1 MECEPVGYGE
11 SGSGRRIPA
20 WQGARRNGLERVL
33 ELGVGVRLA
42 DAADLSVA
50 VGAEG
55 ARIPRLA
62 SLSFVAAVPDAP
74 FMNTMDEISYWVHT
88 KRAPCLMSYDNLLK
102 KQGAVGECSKPK
114 SVPSVIEDV
123 PSSKRKK
130 RKLSLLDAEST
141 SLEKQQ
147 NLYFETSQDN
157 PRLLYGSHSET
168 VKSDIDFNIKS
179 SFVWD
184 KPKRIRLQKS
194 SKTVLHKKNKVI
206 TSTPNPKLT
215 TTVRRSLRKVQN
227 NDSKNGLLNSSI
239 EDVNLSAD
247 KCNAKCTPS
256 KSAQK
261 AKRCSAKAK
270 FMNLATENGTKTKTE
285 VIVNGTFEDLSD
297 VSGFTANYIR
307 STKLLTV
314 KTHRNLRSKGRRP
327 VKETQTSFN
336 KDESKMLICVNK
348 SINAA
353 SELPTHLNCSTEPSN
368 NAVNLVS
375 LKSHDKNLRVNKST
389 SILKFMD
396 VKCKNKESNNHNTT
410 ESSKTKS
417 KSDLI
422 NTSFQSSTSRYP
434 RRHTGYHSITESTQN
449 PKYGLMGTKSS
460 DKKWKS
466 GINACKFNDSDRKE
480 NPEETYVS
488 KTRSGRNIR
497 LALRQHENSVLV
509 YSNSTEQESSVPNLN
524 VACQSNRKKRKS
536 ILKCA
541 GPAKKSA
548 DRSVSRGKDSMREAS
563 GFTACFS
570 DSEDSE
576 PLKPRKYFC

>member
-11 SGSGRRIPA
+11 SDSGRQVSV
-20 WQGARRNGLERVL
+20 WQGARRDGVERVL
-33 ELGVGVRLA
+33 RCGVGLRLA

-55 ARIPRLA
+55 ARKPRLA
-62 SLSFVAAVPDAP
+62 PLSFIAALPDAP

-88 KRAPCLMSYDNLLK
+88 KRAPCLMSYDNLIK
-102 KQGAVGECSKPK
+102 RQGAIAECSKPK

-123 PSSKRKK
+123 PSSKKKK
-130 RKLSLLDAEST
+130 RKFSLLDAEST
-141 SLEKQQ
+141 SLGKQK
-147 NLYFETSQDN
+147 NLYFETSKEN
-157 PRLLYGSHSET
+157 PRLLYSSQSET
-168 VKSDIDFNIKS
+168 IRSDIDFNIKT

-227 NDSKNGLLNSSI
+227 NHSKNGQLNSSI
-239 EDVNLSAD
+239 EDVNLSAE
-247 KCNAKCTPS
+247 KCNAQCTPS
-256 KSAQK
+256 KSVQRV
-261 AKRCSAKAK
+261 KRCSAKAK
-270 FMNLATENGTKTKTE
+270 FINLTAENGTKSKTE
-285 VIVNGTFEDLSD
+285 VIGNGTFEDLSD

-314 KTHRNLRSKGRRP
+314 RTHRNLRSKGRRP
-327 VKETQTSFN
+327 VKETQTSLK
-336 KDESKMLICVNK
+336 KDESKMLMCVNK
-348 SINAA
+348 SVNAA
-353 SELPTHLNCSTEPSN
+353 SELPTHLNYSTEPSN
-368 NAVNLVS
+368 NVVNLVS
-375 LKSHDKNLRVNKST
+375 LKSQDKNLRVNKST

-396 VKCKNKESNNHNTT
+396 VKSKNKESNNHNRTD
-410 ESSKTKS
+410 SSKTKS
-417 KSDLI
+417 KSDLV
-422 NTSFQSSTSRYP
+422 NTSFQSSASRYP
-434 RRHTGYHSITESTQN
+434 RRHRGHFSVTEST
-449 PKYGLMGTKSS
+449 PKYGLTGTKSP

-466 GINACKFNDSDRKE
+466 GRNACMFNDSDRKE

-509 YSNSTEQESSVPNLN
+509 YSNSTEQESSVPNIN

-536 ILKCA
+536 TLKCA
-541 GPAKKSA
+541 GPDKKSV
-548 DRSVSRGKDSMREAS
+548 DRSESRGKDSVREAS

-576 PLKPRKYFC
+576 PLKPRKFFC

>member
-1 MECEPVGYGE
+1 MECEPVGYGG
-11 SGSGRRIPA
+11 SGSGRQIPV
-20 WQGARRNGLERVL
+20 WQGACRDGVERVL
-33 ELGVGVRLA
+33 GRGVGLRLA
-42 DAADLSVA
+42 DAADLPVA

-55 ARIPRLA
+55 ARRPRLA
-62 SLSFVAAVPDAP
+62 SLALLAALPDGP

-88 KRAPCLMSYDNLLK
+88 KRAPCLMSYDSLLK
-102 KQGAVGECSKPK
+102 RQGAVAECSKPK

-123 PSSKRKK
+123 PSKKKK
-130 RKLSLLDAEST
+130 RKLSLLDVEST
-141 SLEKQQ
+141 LLEKQQ
-147 NLYFETSQDN
+147 NLYFETSQED
-157 PRLLYGSHSET
+157 PCLLYSSQSET
-168 VKSDIDFNIKS
+168 IKSDIDFNIKT

-184 KPKRIRLQKS
+184 KPKRIRLQKN
-194 SKTVLHKKNKVI
+194 SKTVLHKKNKII

-227 NDSKNGLLNSSI
+227 NGSKNGQLNSSI
-239 EDVNLSAD
+239 EDVHLSAE
-247 KCNAKCTPS
+247 KCNAKCIPP
-256 KSAQK
+256 KSAEK
-261 AKRCSAKAK
+261 MKRCSAKAK
-270 FMNLATENGTKTKTE
+270 FMNLTAENGTKTNTE

-314 KTHRNLRSKGRRP
+314 KTHKNLRNKGRRS
-327 VKETQTSFN
+327 VKETQTSLN
-336 KDESKMLICVNK
+336 KDEPKMLMCVNK

-368 NAVNLVS
+368 NVVNLVS

-396 VKCKNKESNNHNTT
+396 AKSKHKDSNNRNRT

-434 RRHTGYHSITESTQN
+434 RRHRGHYSITESI
-449 PKYGLMGTKSS
+449 PKCGLADTKPS

-466 GINACKFNDSDRKE
+466 GKNACKFNDSDRKE

-536 ILKCA
+536 TLKCA
-541 GPAKKSA
+541 GPGKKSVNK
-548 DRSVSRGKDSMREAS
+548 SESRGKDSVREAS

-576 PLKPRKYFC
+576 PLKPRKFFC

>member
-11 SGSGRRIPA
+11 SDSGRQVPV
-20 WQGARRNGLERVL
+20 WQGARRNGVERL
-33 ELGVGVRLA
+33 LGRGVGVRLA
-42 DAADLSVA
+42 DASDLSVA

-55 ARIPRLA
+55 AGSSCLA
-62 SLSFVAAVPDAP
+62 LPTYFAALPDAP

-88 KRAPCLMSYDNLLK
+88 KRAPCLMSYDNLIK
-102 KQGAVGECSKPK
+102 RQGAIAECSKPK
-114 SVPSVIEDV
+114 SVPSVIDDV
-123 PSSKRKK
+123 PSKKKK

-141 SLEKQQ
+141 SPEKRQ
-147 NLYFETSQDN
+147 NMYFEPSRENPQILYSSQ
-157 PRLLYGSHSET
+157 SET
-168 VKSDIDFNIKS
+168 IKSDIDFNIKT

-215 TTVRRSLRKVQN
+215 TTVRRSLRKVQI
-227 NDSKNGLLNSSI
+227 NDSRNGQLNSSI

-256 KSAQK
+256 KSAQRT
-261 AKRCSAKAK
+261 KRCSAKAK
-270 FMNLATENGTKTKTE
+270 FTNLTAENGTKTKTE
-285 VIVNGTFEDLSD
+285 VLVNGTFEDSSD

-314 KTHRNLRSKGRRP
+314 KSNRNLRSKGRRHA
-327 VKETQTSFN
+327 KETQTSLK
-336 KDESKMLICVNK
+336 KDESKMLMCVNK
-348 SINAA
+348 SVNAA
-353 SELPTHLNCSTEPSN
+353 TELPTHLNCSTDPSN
-368 NAVNLVS
+368 NVVNLVS
-375 LKSHDKNLRVNKST
+375 LKSRDKNLKVNKST

-396 VKCKNKESNNHNTT
+396 VTSKNNRTD
-410 ESSKTKS
+410 SSKTKS
-417 KSDLI
+417 KSDLV

-434 RRHTGYHSITESTQN
+434 RRHGGHYSVTEST
-449 PKYGLMGTKSS
+449 PKYGPTGTKSS

-466 GINACKFNDSDRKE
+466 VKNACKFNDSDRKE
-480 NPEETYVS
+480 NPEESYVS

-536 ILKCA
+536 TLKCA
-541 GPAKKSA
+541 VPGKKSM
-548 DRSVSRGKDSMREAS
+548 DRTESHGKDSVREAS
-563 GFTACFS
+563 GFTACFT

-576 PLKPRKYFC
+576 PLKPRKFFC

>member
-1 MECEPVGYGE
+1 ML
-11 SGSGRRIPA
+11 GR
-20 WQGARRNGLERVL
+20 
-33 ELGVGVRLA
+33 GVGLRLA
-42 DAADLSVA
+42 DAADLPVA

-55 ARIPRLA
+55 AGSSCLT
-62 SLSFVAAVPDAP
+62 SLTYFAALPDAP

-88 KRAPCLMSYDNLLK
+88 KRAPCLLSYDNLIK
-102 KQGAVGECSKPK
+102 RQGAIAECSKPK
-114 SVPSVIEDV
+114 SVPSVIDDV
-123 PSSKRKK
+123 PSSKKKK

-147 NLYFETSQDN
+147 NLYFEPSQEN
-157 PRLLYGSHSET
+157 PRLLYSSQSESN
-168 VKSDIDFNIKS
+168 KSDIDFNIKT

-215 TTVRRSLRKVQN
+215 ATVRRSLRKVQN
-227 NDSKNGLLNSSI
+227 NDSKNGQLNSSI
-239 EDVNLSAD
+239 EDVNLSAE

-256 KSAQK
+256 KSAQR
-261 AKRCSAKAK
+261 AKKCSAKAK
-270 FMNLATENGTKTKTE
+270 FMSLTTESGAKTKTE

-314 KTHRNLRSKGRRP
+314 KTHRNLRSKGRRHM
-327 VKETQTSFN
+327 KETQTSLK
-336 KDESKMLICVNK
+336 KDESKMLMCVNK
-348 SINAA
+348 SVNATT
-353 SELPTHLNCSTEPSN
+353 ELPTHLNCSTDPSN
-368 NAVNLVS
+368 NVVNLVS

-396 VKCKNKESNNHNTT
+396 VKSKNKGSHNHNRT

-417 KSDLI
+417 KSDLV

-434 RRHTGYHSITESTQN
+434 RRRRGHYSVTETT
-449 PKYGLMGTKSS
+449 PKYGLTGTKSS

-466 GINACKFNDSDRKE
+466 GKNACKFNDSDRKE
-480 NPEETYVS
+480 NPEEPYAS
-488 KTRSGRNIR
+488 KTRSGRNTR

-536 ILKCA
+536 ALKCVVP
-541 GPAKKSA
+541 GKKSM
-548 DRSVSRGKDSMREAS
+548 DRSESRGKDSVREAS

-576 PLKPRKYFC
+576 PLKPRKFFC

>member
-1 MECEPVGYGE
+1 MGCEPVGYGE
-11 SGSGRRIPA
+11 TYCGRQVPV
-20 WQGARRNGLERVL
+20 WQGTRRNGVERGL
-33 ELGVGVRLA
+33 GRGVGVRLA
-42 DAADLSVA
+42 VAADLPVA

-55 ARIPRLA
+55 ARRTLLA
-62 SLSFVAAVPDAP
+62 SLTLCAALPDPNAP

-88 KRAPCLMSYDNLLK
+88 KRAPCLMSYDNLIK
-102 KQGAVGECSKPK
+102 RQGAIAECSKPK

-123 PSSKRKK
+123 PSSKKKK

-141 SLEKQQ
+141 SLDKRQ
-147 NLYFETSQDN
+147 NLYFETCQEN
-157 PRLLYGSHSET
+157 PRLLYSSQSESI
-168 VKSDIDFNIKS
+168 KSDIDFNIKT

-227 NDSKNGLLNSSI
+227 NDSKNGQHFFSI
-239 EDVNLSAD
+239 EDVNLSAEN
-247 KCNAKCTPS
+247 CNAKCTPS
-256 KSAQK
+256 KSAQRT
-261 AKRCSAKAK
+261 KRCSAKAK
-270 FMNLATENGTKTKTE
+270 FMNLTAENGTKTKTE

-314 KTHRNLRSKGRRP
+314 KTHRNLRSKGRRT
-327 VKETQTSFN
+327 VKETQTSLK
-336 KDESKMLICVNK
+336 KDESKMLMCVNK
-348 SINAA
+348 SVNAV
-353 SELPTHLNCSTEPSN
+353 SELPTHLNCSTDPSN
-368 NAVNLVS
+368 NIVNLVS
-375 LKSHDKNLRVNKST
+375 LKSHEKSLRVNKST

-396 VKCKNKESNNHNTT
+396 VKSKNRESNNHNRT
-410 ESSKTKS
+410 ES
-417 KSDLI
+417 KSDLV
-422 NTSFQSSTSRYP
+422 NTSFQSSTPRYP
-434 RRHTGYHSITESTQN
+434 RRRRGHYSVTEST
-449 PKYGLMGTKSS
+449 PKYGLTGTKSS

-466 GINACKFNDSDRKE
+466 GKNACKFNDSDRKE

-536 ILKCA
+536 TLKCA
-541 GPAKKSA
+541 GPGKKSV
-548 DRSVSRGKDSMREAS
+548 DRSESRGKDSVREAS

-576 PLKPRKYFC
+576 PLKPRKFFC